1 MVNEIRD
8 DWVAVDEDVL
18 VAEELDEDERFNLVN
33 EIRERNEQSEDSGE
47 DESDEKDA
55 PEELTPS
62 AAEMRHFFHRL
73 EGPRPPRPKR
83 RRTSTTP
90 ANVQD
95 GSLPLPL
102 GPLSSNDL
110 MREVTARA
118 GRPSVG
124 HQRSRSDFRG
134 HPSSGRSSSTDSATS
149 STSNSTSSST
159 TGRNANRDQKSRT
172 MSSAEEFNLRWNNH
186 LNTISQLLGEF
197 LNNKSLCDVTLSAEG
212 QTISCHRVIL
222 AACSTYFQGIFN
234 QVNDKA
240 LVVMVKDAK
249 FIDLKSL
256 VDFMYYGEVSVEH
269 DRLNSLLRTAESLKV
284 KGLADEKKKEER
296 ILSEPPMPVNVP
308 QPAAVPQ
315 KRVMPPMDSMAKR
328 QRVSAP
334 AFAHSPRPSSASI
347 PSPRVEGGVSQ
358 DGVQPKQELVDLE
371 GDENDTGDQQSY
383 LEGDDDSNLSGAG
396 PSSSGMEGLDESGQM
411 EGVEGQ
417 DDLRV

>member
-1 MVNEIRD
+1 
-8 DWVAVDEDVL
+8 
-18 VAEELDEDERFNLVN
+18 
-33 EIRERNEQSEDSGE
+33 
-47 DESDEKDA
+47 
-55 PEELTPS
+55 
-62 AAEMRHFFHRL
+62 
-73 EGPRPPRPKR
+73 
-83 RRTSTTP
+83 
-90 ANVQD
+90 
-95 GSLPLPL
+95 
-102 GPLSSNDL
+102 
-110 MREVTARA
+110 
-118 GRPSVG
+118 
-124 HQRSRSDFRG
+124 
-134 HPSSGRSSSTDSATS
+134 
-149 STSNSTSSST
+149 
-159 TGRNANRDQKSRT
+159 

-383 LEGDDDSNLSGAG
+383 LEGDEDSNLSGAG
-396 PSSSGMEGLDESGQM
+396 PSSSGMEGFDDSGQM

-417 DDLRV
+417 DDVGLGVLVLKYKEIREKKGKEKRKKTVKQASVSQTSVLSERLCGILYELRSIGDRVYRRRLSPILSKPKADAAFYVALDSRVWSTPEYDGYIFVEAVHPSKMDPP